1 MLRQDELNRA
11 GSQKGDVYSFGIILQ
26 EIVTRKSPFALGY
39 TKPKGEYS
47 WEVLINCYVLCTKRW
62 FFLNLKHNKCT
73 EVIDRVKNP
82 EYPPFRPRVTVEEA
96 GSSEMLELMMSCWDE
111 EPTIR
116 PSFDMIRDMLKKL
129 TKGK

>member
-1 MLRQDELNRA
+1 
-11 GSQKGDVYSFGIILQ
+11 
-26 EIVTRKSPFALGY
+26 
-39 TKPKGEYS
+39 
-47 WEVLINCYVLCTKRW
+47 
-62 FFLNLKHNKCT
+62 
-73 EVIDRVKNP
+73 
-82 EYPPFRPRVTVEEA
+82 VTVEEA